1 MHAQNPNLKLK
12 RRKNEKIQHVKAMN
26 LKIESGKTKA
36 NKRKTEKIE
45 TFLEIQKQKVEGKRE
60 RFFPERNKQK
70 IK

>member
-1 MHAQNPNLKLK
+1 
-12 RRKNEKIQHVKAMN
+12 MN